1 MPSRSALALLLAF
14 LAAAVTGQAAPNL
27 GFAYP
32 AGGQRGTTVTVS
44 VGGQQLNGAN
54 AAYFSIPGA
63 EAKVVSVD
71 KPLSQREFNDAR
83 EKQQELQQ
91 KRSAA
96 RAAAKDPKAGA
107 DPVVFTEADEKALE
121 AIRQLLTKR
130 PIRLTTPAIAETVVL
145 EVRLPADAKP
155 GDYDFRVRTPQGLS
169 NPLVFQVSEIPE
181 SVDAAITS
189 SINPPAATAG
199 REAEIRNPA
208 KKTARE
214 VKSPVVVNGQIMPG
228 EVDRIRFSVRQGEKL
243 TLAVSARTLIP
254 YLADAVPGW
263 FQVALALYDPQ
274 GSEVAYDDHYR
285 FSPDPVLT
293 CVAAMD
299 GDYTVEIKDSIYRG
313 REDFVYRIAIGEL
326 PFLSGIFPLGG
337 GDRGAATFD
346 LDGWNLPSA
355 HLTIPAGERSAGTF
369 LLAVRNQGH
378 LSNSVKFAVDHA
390 PEVMEAATPD
400 HTRATAQALTLPA
413 LVNGRIESPDD
424 HDFFSFEGKAGQAVV
439 AEVLARRLQSPLDSV
454 LELTDAAGKRL
465 ALNDDFEDKG
475 AGLLTHQADS
485 RISVKLPADGKYFL
499 RLSDAQHRGGRDFA
513 YRLRVGP
520 PQPDFELRVV
530 PSTLNVRAGSSL
542 PVTIYA
548 LRHDGF
554 AGEIALGLKD
564 APRGFFLGGARIP
577 AGQEKVQVTLTAPT
591 TPMDE
596 PMNLQVVGRGGPA
609 DHAIF
614 HPAVPADDMMQAF
627 LYRHLVVAR
636 ELKVNVIGRGAMLR
650 PLANLPL
657 RLTAGGESRITI
669 AAPVARGINT
679 VRIELSEPPDG
690 ITVKHTSLTR
700 DGFEV
705 VFACDAGKVKAG
717 FEGNLILTA
726 YGERPG
732 AKGNKQAQR
741 TPIGTVPAIPFTVVA
756 GKKSS

>member
-1 MPSRSALALLLAF
+1 MLLRLLLAHALAF
-14 LAAAVTGQAAPNL
+14 LALAVLGRAAPNL

-44 VGGQQLNGAN
+44 VGGQQLTGAS

-96 RAAAKDPKAGA
+96 RAAAKDPKAEK
-107 DPVVFTEADEKALE
+107 VVFTEADEKALE
-121 AIRQLLTKR
+121 AVRQLLTKR

-145 EVRLPADAKP
+145 EVKLPADAKP

-181 SVDAAITS
+181 SVAPAITS
-189 SINPPAATAG
+189 SINPPASTAG

-208 KKTARE
+208 KKSARE

-228 EVDRIRFSVRQGEKL
+228 EVDRIRFPAKQGEKL

-263 FQVALALYDPQ
+263 FQVSLAVYDPQ
-274 GSEVAYDDHYR
+274 GREIAYDDHYR

-326 PFLSGIFPLGG
+326 PFLSGIFPLGSG
-337 GDRGAATFD
+337 SRGAATFD
-346 LDGWNLPSA
+346 LDGWNLPSE

-369 LLAVRNQGH
+369 LLAVRNQGR
-378 LSNSVKFAVDHA
+378 LSNSVKFAVDSA
-390 PEVMEAATPD
+390 PEVMEATAPH
-400 HTRATAQALTLPA
+400 HTRAAAQAIPFPA
-413 LVNGRIESPDD
+413 LINGRIAGPDD
-424 HDFFSFEGKAGQAVV
+424 HDFYTFEGKAGQSIV

-485 RISVKLPADGKYFL
+485 RISVTLPADGKYFL
-499 RLSDAQHRGGRDFA
+499 RLSDAQHRGGRDYA
-513 YRLRVGP
+513 YRLRVSP
-520 PQPDFELRVV
+520 PKPDFELRIV

-554 AGEIALGLKD
+554 AGEIVLGLKD
-564 APRGFFLGGARIP
+564 APRGFVLSGARIP
-577 AGQEKVQVTLTAPT
+577 AGQDKVQVTLTAATAPQEEPT
-591 TPMDE
+591 
-596 PMNLQVVGRGGPA
+596 NLQVIGRGGEG
-609 DHAIF
+609 DQAIF
-614 HPAVPADDMMQAF
+614 HSAVPADDMMQAF

-650 PLANLPL
+650 PLASAPL
-657 RLTAGGESRITI
+657 KLTTGGESRLTI
-669 AAPVARGINT
+669 AAPVARGINA

-690 ITVKHTSLTR
+690 ITVKRSSLTR

-705 VFACDAGKVKAG
+705 VFACDPEKVKPGA
-717 FEGNLILTA
+717 EGNLILTA

-732 AKGNKQAQR
+732 AKGSKQAQR
-741 TPIGTVPAIPFTVVA
+741 TPIGTAPAIPFTVVA
-756 GKKSS
+756 GKKST